1 VRIGVFGG
9 TFDPPHVGH
18 LLLAADASEALRLDL
33 LIFVPAGAQP
43 FKVETPPLASG
54 PDRFEMLRLAVSGDP
69 KYSVDDA
76 EINREGLSYTV
87 DTLEHLAGRYAGAE
101 LFFLL
106 GQDALAGFKQWRK
119 PERILELATLA
130 LMMRSGARDVGE
142 WRNAERLEVVSAR
155 SVEVSSTEIR
165 QRLREKKSIRG
176 FVPESVERFIEA
188 RGLYR

>member
-18 LLLAADASEALRLDL
+18 LLLAADASQALRLDL

-43 FKVETPPLASG
+43 FKVDTPPLASG
-54 PDRFEMLRLAVSGDP
+54 PDRLEMLGLAISGEP
-69 KYSVDDA
+69 KYAVDDA

-87 DTLEHLAGRYAGAE
+87 DTLEYLAGRYVGAE

-106 GQDALAGFKQWRK
+106 GQDALLGFRQWRK

-130 LMMRSGARDVGE
+130 LMMRSGAGDVGE
-142 WRNAERLEVVSAR
+142 WRKTERLEVVSTR
-155 SVEVSSTEIR
+155 RVEVSSTEVR

-176 FVPESVERFIEA
+176 FVPESVERLIEA